1 MSLIITNSFNT
12 NYKDASSIFDFS
24 TYDAN
29 GNLVNLKEKYGGKV
43 CLILNATTKGS
54 DVKGMLKN
62 LRNIKNSFSEKG
74 KSAHYCIP
82 WKLYI
87 KIHFRFADFAILL
100 FPCFQFGSSDTVKGF
115 LTYLKENSFEN
126 EFDVFNETQVN
137 GPNASEL
144 FKFLKLKQPGFAGGI
159 INKNF
164 TMFLVNKKGEP
175 VQRWMSSIH
184 PNVII
189 DHIQQL
195 I

>member
-24 TYDAN
+24 TYDSN

-74 KSAHYCIP
+74 KSAHYCI
-82 WKLYI
+82 
-87 KIHFRFADFAILL
+87 HFAILM

-115 LTYLKENSFEN
+115 LAYLKENSFEN
-126 EFDVFNETQVN
+126 EFDVFNEAQVN